1 MPITRTSR
9 MNPVKINDTTYEVTL
24 PRGDKVE
31 IGEREAAD
39 FKPHLKL
46 NRWGGECSIKVGLP
60 TTARSSPVIEG
71 EKVKWVDADIEA
83 CFYPLEPTVV
93 DGFSQNE
100 LGGFEFEIIL
110 KKKPQTNQ
118 IVLNMETQGLKFY
131 YQPELTL
138 EEIALGCI
146 RPANVVGSYA
156 VYHATRTNMH
166 RGKADADK
174 YKAGKAFHIYRP
186 KVIDAS
192 GKEVWADLHIDNKL
206 TITIDQ
212 VWLDAA
218 VYPIS
223 IDPNFGYESIA
234 GSSWRTGDNYK
245 RACKF
250 TAPGSGTAT
259 SVTVYTAAYDPS
271 TGYMRGFIYSDS
283 GGQADALLA
292 TGTELLLDDTF
303 GWEQSD
309 LSTSITEGTPYW
321 LGWMFDHVNWYF
333 YDAGDTG
340 QVNWG
345 RDPYAD
351 GPSDP
356 FGTPMVLDW
365 VQSIYCTYEAGGGET
380 YDETGRE
387 QVILAVTGGLGTQTM
402 QELGKVQAILA
413 EVGETEHFTFPETGK
428 EQVILAVGGQASVQT
443 MNEPRGQVILAVGG
457 QSGKQTMTEARGQ
470 VIKAEL
476 GKAEH
481 FTFPETGKEQVILAV
496 GGQASV
502 QTMNE
507 PRGQVILAVG
517 GQSGKQTMTEA
528 RGQVIKAELGKADI
542 QTMLEAR
549 GQVILAEQGHTD
561 LAIFAETGH
570 LQAVLA
576 SLAQTDLATFS
587 ELAHLET
594 ILAVIGESDLAT
606 FAETSH
612 LQVIIAGQGESD
624 LAIFSE
630 LGHLEEV
637 LAVLGEEDTY
647 IPAGVVY
654 DETGHLQAIL
664 FMAGESDNLRFTET
678 GKVQAILVTTGESD
692 TATFVD
698 AHGQVILVKLGER
711 TIRILKRIRRKSDI
725 HNLGRMQPNY
735 NLGTMQGRYTLG
747 EGEKRNVIK

>member
-1 MPITRTSR
+1 VFRFKWFFPVLAAAVIVAVSLMALLPPRVTVNAQGTVAISNTSIPQFDIAKEYTPPSIVEVGKNLYEAQFFDGKVVIGDSKSKDFVPQITLS
-9 MNPVKINDTTYEVTL
+9 KWD
-24 PRGDKVE
+24 
-31 IGEREAAD
+31 
-39 FKPHLKL
+39 
-46 NRWGGECSIKVGLP
+46 GECSLTLSDLKLGTTGVIGSKDASLLATDRGTVTWVG
-60 TTARSSPVIEG
+60 TTADIVFYTNHT
-71 EKVKWVDADIEA
+71 DAKGAD
-83 CFYPLEPTVV
+83 
-93 DGFSQNE
+93 D
-100 LGGFEFEIIL
+100 GFEFDIIF

-259 SVTVYTAAYDPS
+259 SVTVYTAAYGPS

-333 YDAGDTG
+333 YDTGDTG

-356 FGTPMVLDW
+356 FGTPNVLDW
-365 VQSIYCTYEAGGGET
+365 VQSIYCTYTAGGGDPDISNAPAIWEVGT
-380 YDETGRE
+380 VATSTDYWSSGSEPEWPLDDGECHFTVTNNGDACSMT
-387 QVILAVTGGLGTQTM
+387 IKATNFTGGVGWTLAGSPGEDIVTM
-402 QELGKVQAILA
+402 KAGKSGDA
-413 EVGETEHFTFPETGK
+413 
-428 EQVILAVGGQASVQT
+428 
-443 MNEPRGQVILAVGG
+443 NEGAFITL
-457 QSGKQTMTEARGQ
+457 
-470 VIKAEL
+470 
-476 GKAEH
+476 
-481 FTFPETGKEQVILAV
+481 
-496 GGQASV
+496 
-502 QTMNE
+502 
-507 PRGQVILAVG
+507 
-517 GQSGKQTMTEA
+517 
-528 RGQVIKAELGKADI
+528 
-542 QTMLEAR
+542 
-549 GQVILAEQGHTD
+549 
-561 LAIFAETGH
+561 
-570 LQAVLA
+570 
-576 SLAQTDLATFS
+576 
-587 ELAHLET
+587 
-594 ILAVIGESDLAT
+594 
-606 FAETSH
+606 
-612 LQVIIAGQGESD
+612 
-624 LAIFSE
+624 
-630 LGHLEEV
+630 
-637 LAVLGEEDTY
+637 
-647 IPAGVVY
+647 
-654 DETGHLQAIL
+654 
-664 FMAGESDNLRFTET
+664 
-678 GKVQAILVTTGESD
+678 TTGEQSFISGLAGSGTKKWELMIESATNYTD
-692 TATFVD
+692 GVAKEAIITLTATLD
-698 AHGQVILVKLGER
+698 
-711 TIRILKRIRRKSDI
+711 
-725 HNLGRMQPNY
+725 
-735 NLGTMQGRYTLG
+735 
-747 EGEKRNVIK
+747 